1 MLSFNIPGIGKIGL
15 ENAVFDLNGTI
26 AVDGKI
32 ADRVKAKLNEL
43 SQNLH
48 IYLLTAD
55 TYWTVEQTVSD
66 LTLEVV
72 KISSVDEAQKKRDF
86 VLKIGKEKT
95 VAIGNGANDT
105 LMLKESKIGIAVIE
119 SEGVFRD
126 TVLNADLIVRSADEV
141 LDLLLNPM
149 RIVSTLRR

>member
-1 MLSFNIPGIGKIGL
+1 MLSFNIPGVGKIEL

-32 ADRVKAKLNEL
+32 TDKVKVKLNKL
-43 SQNLH
+43 SQNLR

-55 TYWTVEQTVSD
+55 TYGTVEQTVSA

-72 KISSVDEAQKKRDF
+72 KIPPVDESEKKRDF

-95 VAIGNGANDT
+95 VAIGNGANDA
-105 LMLKESKIGIAVIE
+105 LMLKEAKIGIAVIE
-119 SEGVFRD
+119 SEGASGD
-126 TVLNADLIVRSADEV
+126 TLLNADLIVRSSSDAM
-141 LDLLLNPM
+141 DLLLNPM

>member
-1 MLSFNIPGIGKIGL
+1 MLSFNIPGIGKIEL
-15 ENAVFDLNGTI
+15 ENAVFDLNGTL

-32 ADRVKAKLNEL
+32 ADRVKVKLNKL

-55 TYWTVEQTVSD
+55 TYGTVEQAVSD

-72 KISSVDEAQKKRDF
+72 KISPVDEAHKKRDF

-95 VAIGNGANDT
+95 VAIGNGANDA
-105 LMLKESKIGIAVIE
+105 LMLKEAKIGIAVIE
-119 SEGVFRD
+119 KEGASKD
-126 TVLNADLIVRSADEV
+126 ALLNANLIVRSSDEA

>member
-1 MLSFNIPGIGKIGL
+1 MLSLNIPGIGKIEL
-15 ENAVFDLNGTI
+15 ENAVFDLNGTL

-32 ADRVKAKLNEL
+32 ADRVKVKLNEL

-55 TYWTVEQTVSD
+55 TYGTVEQAVSS
-66 LTLEVV
+66 LPLEVV
-72 KISSVDEAQKKRDF
+72 RISPVNESEKKRDF
-86 VLKIGKEKT
+86 VLKVGKEKT

-105 LMLKESKIGIAVIE
+105 LMLKEAKIGIAVIE
-119 SEGVFRD
+119 KEGAFRD
-126 TVLNADLIVRSADEV
+126 AILNADLIVRSADEA

>member
-1 MLSFNIPGIGKIGL
+1 MLSFNIPGIGKIEL
-15 ENAVFDLNGTI
+15 ENAVFDLNGTL

-32 ADRVKAKLNEL
+32 ANGVKAKLNEL
-43 SQNLH
+43 SQKLH

-55 TYWTVEQTVSD
+55 TYGTVEQTVSG
-66 LTLEVV
+66 LALEVV
-72 KISSVDEAQKKRDF
+72 KISPVNESEKKRDF

-95 VAIGNGANDT
+95 VAIGNGANDA
-105 LMLKESKIGIAVIE
+105 LMLKEAKIGIAVIE
-119 SEGVFRD
+119 SEGAFRD
-126 TVLNADLIVRSADEV
+126 AILNADLIVRGADEA